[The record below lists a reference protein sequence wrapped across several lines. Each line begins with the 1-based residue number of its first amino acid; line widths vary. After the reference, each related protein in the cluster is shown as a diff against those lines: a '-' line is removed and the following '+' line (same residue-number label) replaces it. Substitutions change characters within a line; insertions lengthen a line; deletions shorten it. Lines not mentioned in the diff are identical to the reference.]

1 MPISF
6 HYSPINITLPDN
18 LAHVKL
24 DIEDM
29 ARMEVPEFSHQSPD
43 ALGFASI
50 TIFSRF
56 RLTPF
61 PYPHASV
68 IASAYDVPRL
78 RLEVQ
83 GADQ

>member
-1 MPISF
+1 MPINF
-6 HYSPINITLPDN
+6 RYSLINITLPDN

-24 DIEDM
+24 DIKDM

-43 ALGFASI
+43 ALRFASI
-50 TIFSRF
+50 PIFSRF
-56 RLTPF
+56 SFTPF
-61 PYPHASV
+61 PYPHTSV
-68 IASAYDVPRL
+68 ITSAYDVPRL